1 MTYLLGKRKGRKR
14 ERRKWKKGKKRKE
27 GREKE
32 RETERLYPLGRMD
45 LGQENRLPGPR
56 SPTLAC

>member
-32 RETERLYPLGRMD
+32 RETGLRGYIH
-45 LGQENRLPGPR
+45 
-56 SPTLAC
+56 LAVWI